1 MSEAKRCR
9 NMVHSYSD
17 SSNEAYMAI
26 LKEEIPQEDLDGQ
39 AIYDSEIFKVEI
51 KEGQVVDENFIAANR
66 F

>member
-1 MSEAKRCR
+1 
-9 NMVHSYSD
+9 MVYTYSD
-17 SSNEAYMAI
+17 SSNEAYMTI

-51 KEGQVVDENFIAANR
+51 KEGQVVDENFIASRR